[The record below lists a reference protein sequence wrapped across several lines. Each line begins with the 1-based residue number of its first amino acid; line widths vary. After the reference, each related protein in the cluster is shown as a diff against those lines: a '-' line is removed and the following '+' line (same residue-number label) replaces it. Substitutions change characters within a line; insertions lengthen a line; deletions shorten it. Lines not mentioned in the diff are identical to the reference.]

1 MVEKVGA
8 RELPLHHVAR
18 GAARNAVSLHVAETV
33 VLSIDAVATSRRR
46 GALAAVG
53 TGHLH
58 GVRAALALLWA
69 EYVVFSLVA
78 HLTPCDALVFLR
90 GQESIFRQRLDL
102 LTGVSGL
109 TGGIATVLYFTV
121 AERLHFE
128 QIPPEVGAGDE
139 GGAEDGSV

>member
-1 MVEKVGA
+1 MLRLCAWRVIEDERKKTKNVG
-8 RELPLHHVAR
+8 VA
-18 GAARNAVSLHVAETV
+18 L
-33 VLSIDAVATSRRR
+33 
-46 GALAAVG
+46 VG
-53 TGHLH
+53 TVTPSAFNSLR

-69 EYVVFSLVA
+69 EYAVFSFVA

-139 GGAEDGSV
+139 GGAEDGRV